1 MPQVM
6 SPQYKLSTVS
16 HGRSSPCR
24 ETRKDHVQLSQNV
37 MVQTWKE
44 MGFKSLDD
52 FLVNFWEKFFLAR
65 DANNLLCMLS
75 TWTNGNIG
83 DTKGFDGDVEEAL
96 ASIQVGGI
104 AWLHACLHSGKDQI
118 RCACLLFDMQWQE
131 EEELYRSHPLLNQG
145 SRHRVTC
152 AGQGHCDASG
162 DRPVFSSG

>member
-1 MPQVM
+1 
-6 SPQYKLSTVS
+6 
-16 HGRSSPCR
+16 
-24 ETRKDHVQLSQNV
+24 

-83 DTKGFDGDVEEAL
+83 DTEGFNGGVEEAL

-104 AWLHACLHSGKDQI
+104 SWLHACMLAFREGPDLLHLPVNQHAMAGKKSS
-118 RCACLLFDMQWQE
+118 RE
-131 EEELYRSHPLLNQG
+131 PLLN
-145 SRHRVTC
+145 
-152 AGQGHCDASG
+152 
-162 DRPVFSSG
+162 

>member
-1 MPQVM
+1 MSQGM
-6 SPQYKLSTVS
+6 SPPYKLATLS
-16 HGRSSPCR
+16 HGKSTLCR
-24 ETRKDHVQLSQNV
+24 DTRKDRVHLSQSV

-83 DTKGFDGDVEEAL
+83 DTEGFHGGVEEAL

-104 AWLHACLHSGKDQI
+104 SWLHACMLAFREGLDPLY
-118 RCACLLFDMQWQE
+118 LLVKQMQWQGRRALE
-131 EEELYRSHPLLNQG
+131 SLS
-145 SRHRVTC
+145 
-152 AGQGHCDASG
+152 
-162 DRPVFSSG
+162 